1 MKDSLG
7 LLTLLKEVLGEEALK
22 GVQKDEISIDSIP
35 AWDSLNHLR
44 IIMEMEE
51 KYNLSLTP
59 EDFQNLT
66 SLNLIENFVESN
78 ST

>member
-66 SLNLIENFVESN
+66 SLNLIEDFVESN

>member
-66 SLNLIENFVESN
+66 SLNLIEDFVESN
-78 ST
+78 SA